1 MKNFIVLI
9 LFVTLPSLNIG
20 AQTLDVCYKP
30 YEGYSMT
37 VIKPTINNF
46 INLLSLNETQFVST
60 MKRYK
65 YFEENS
71 SGKYRSFWNGS
82 LDNFTYAMCVNT
94 FSFNVMQNE
103 IRFMV
108 SHDMV
113 YPSDAITSLYRGLK
127 PYFQTSGVGADGLP
141 IDLFSF
147 KKDGFVY
154 SFYIRNTGTIFDVTV
169 TKTTN

>member
-1 MKNFIVLI
+1 MKKVFALM
-9 LFVTLPSLNIG
+9 LFALQMSLSVV

-30 YEGYSMT
+30 YEGHSMT

-46 INLLSLNETQFVST
+46 ISLLSLSETQFEST

-71 SGKYRSFWNGS
+71 DGKYRTFWNGS

-94 FSFNVMQNE
+94 YCFNVMQNE

-108 SHDMV
+108 SSDMI
-113 YPSDAITSLYRGLK
+113 YPADAMTSLYRSLR
-127 PYFQTSGVGADGLP
+127 PYYKTSGVGTDGLP

-154 SFYIRNTGTIFDVTV
+154 SFYIRNTGTMFDVTV

>member
-1 MKNFIVLI
+1 MKKIITLI
-9 LFVTLPSLNIG
+9 LFVILSSLKIES
-20 AQTLDVCYKP
+20 QTLDICYKP
-30 YEGYSMT
+30 YGGHSMV
-37 VIKPTINNF
+37 VIKPTIENF
-46 INLLSLNETQFVST
+46 ITLLSLNETQFVST

-94 FSFNVMQNE
+94 YSFNVIQNE
-103 IRFMV
+103 VRFMV

-113 YPSDAITSLYRGLK
+113 YPADAMTSLYRGLK
-127 PYFQTSGVGADGLP
+127 PYFKTSGVGADGIP

-154 SFYIRNTGTIFDVTV
+154 SFYIRNTGSLFDVVV
-169 TKTTN
+169 TKETD

>member
-1 MKNFIVLI
+1 MRKLLLLM
-9 LFVTLPSLNIG
+9 LFALQVTFASM

-30 YEGYSMT
+30 YGGHSMA
-37 VIKPTINNF
+37 VIKPTIENF
-46 INLLSLNETQFVST
+46 ITLLSLNEYQFEST
-60 MKRYK
+60 MNRYK

-82 LDNFTYAMCVNT
+82 LDNFTYANCVNT
-94 FSFNVMQNE
+94 YCFNVMQNE

-127 PYFQTSGVGADGLP
+127 PYFQTSGVGTDGIP

-154 SFYIRNTGTIFDVTV
+154 SFYIRNTGSLFDVVV
-169 TKTTN
+169 TKRSD

>member
-1 MKNFIVLI
+1 MKKLLLLM
-9 LFVTLPSLNIG
+9 LFALQVSFAAM

-30 YEGYSMT
+30 YEGHSMT
-37 VIKPTINNF
+37 VIKPTISNF
-46 INLLSLNETQFVST
+46 ISLLSLNETQFVST

-94 FSFNVMQNE
+94 YSFNVMQNE

-113 YPSDAITSLYRGLK
+113 YPADAMTSLYRGLK
-127 PYFQTSGVGADGLP
+127 PYFKTSGLGADGIP

-154 SFYIRNTGTIFDVTV
+154 SFYIRNTGSLFDVVV
-169 TKTTN
+169 TKEAD

>member
-1 MKNFIVLI
+1 MKKVFALM
-9 LFVTLPSLNIG
+9 LFALQMSLSVV

-30 YEGYSMT
+30 YEGHSMT

-46 INLLSLNETQFVST
+46 ISLLSLSETQFEST

-108 SHDMV
+108 SHDMI

>member
-1 MKNFIVLI
+1 MRNFIILI
-9 LFVTLPSLNIG
+9 LFVTLYPLNIE

-30 YEGYSMT
+30 YEGRSMT
-37 VIKPTINNF
+37 VIKPSINNF
-46 INLLSLNETQFVST
+46 ISLLSLNETQFIST

-94 FSFNVMQNE
+94 YSFNVMQNE
-103 IRFMV
+103 VRFMV

-113 YPSDAITSLYRGLK
+113 YPADAMTSLYRGLK
-127 PYFQTSGVGADGLP
+127 PYFKTSGVGADGIP

-154 SFYIRNTGTIFDVTV
+154 SFYIRNTGSLFDVTV
-169 TKTTN
+169 TKEAD